1 MIKKVFIRI
10 MFFCF
15 VLFFV
20 SCNSSKETAKPVI
33 NLQKCEFKIDNVV
46 DFKVADIDI
55 SKIKSVK
62 DISLSDAAKLSQI
75 FNSKKVPVTFTLNME
90 AHNPNDGLN
99 GTTKSTVTLQKL
111 DWSLLVDGVQTI
123 TGAVNQPI
131 EIPPSAINTKTTIPL
146 EMGLD
151 LYEFFE
157 NKDYK
162 SLINVAAAVG
172 GPTLIQLLPGLVS
185 LVPGIGTVASIA
197 IELALAAVGDVDDS
211 VSKLTLNA
219 KPTISTPFGPIEY
232 KNEIQVIE
240 KEFRGK

>member
-1 MIKKVFIRI
+1 MTKKVFIKI
-10 MFFCF
+10 SLCCF

-20 SCNSSKETAKPVI
+20 SCNSSKETAKLVI
-33 NLQKCEFKIDNVV
+33 NLQKCEFKLDNVV
-46 DFKVADIDI
+46 DFKVAGIDI

-62 DISLSDAAKLSQI
+62 DISLSDAAKLAQT
-75 FNSKKVPVTFTLNME
+75 FNNKKVPTTFTLNV
-90 AHNPNDGLN
+90 AALNPNNGSN
-99 GTTKSTVTLQKL
+99 GTTQSTVTLQKL
-111 DWSLLVDGVQTI
+111 DWSLLVDGVQVT
-123 TGAVNQPI
+123 TGAVNQAI
-131 EIPPSAINTKTTIPL
+131 EIPSSAGQKIIIPL

-157 NKDYK
+157 NKDYN

-172 GPTLIQLLPGLVS
+172 GPTLIRLLPGLVS
-185 LVPGIGTVASIA
+185 LIPGIGTVAGIA
-197 IELALAAVGDVDDS
+197 IDLALTAFGDVDDS